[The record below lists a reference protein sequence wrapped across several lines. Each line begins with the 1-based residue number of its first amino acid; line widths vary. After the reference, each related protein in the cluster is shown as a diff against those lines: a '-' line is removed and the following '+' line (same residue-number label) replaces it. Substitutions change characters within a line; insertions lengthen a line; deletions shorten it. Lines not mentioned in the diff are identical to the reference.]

1 MSTSAR
7 ESAKGLRTG
16 ETRTIDVGKVTFLNH
31 QNKEVSR
38 YFLNVASFG
47 LSAAII
53 ERVKTNTSL
62 DWLPIDAVR
71 GKASFALS
79 ALQEVLG
86 LDYTTVR
93 VKIDDQEESSLN
105 TINFCVC
112 NSRYF
117 GGGMKIAPDAKL
129 NDGFLDVINIGDIK
143 TARIL
148 RKGYKLYTGTHLNLD
163 EVKSTLAQR
172 IEIKPINNEEIHIET
187 DGELPGKL
195 PAIFEVVPNALKVRV
210 PKIN

>member
-1 MSTSAR
+1 M
-7 ESAKGLRTG
+7 
-16 ETRTIDVGKVTFLNH
+16 
-31 QNKEVSR
+31 
-38 YFLNVASFG
+38 
-47 LSAAII
+47 
-53 ERVKTNTSL
+53 KTNTSL

-172 IEIKPINNEEIHIET
+172 VEIKPINNEEIHIET

-210 PKIN
+210 PKI